1 MVGNDF
7 GFGIGQDLTG
17 GNLGK
22 VGSLCDIGL
31 GRGGDLELVD
41 GGVSSFGGDMEV
53 GGGGVS
59 SFGGDM
65 EVGDGNVGGSTVT
78 GGVFGGFGGVNTEML
93 GGTNDN
99 VGGPN
104 VSAGDG
110 SVGTGVVGVEV
121 KLGGKGG
128 NLGLGNGGTF
138 LALWRRCRVA
148 KATLVHESGIDMK
161 KAMINR

>member
-22 VGSLCDIGL
+22 VGNLCDIGL

-41 GGVSSFGGDMEV
+41 
-53 GGGGVS
+53 GGVS

-138 LALWRRCRVA
+138 LAL
-148 KATLVHESGIDMK
+148 
-161 KAMINR
+161 